1 MDYCALKAETKHL
14 LERLHRAKASTEFP
28 VIEKQNGA
36 GYTGPKKDRMEK
48 AVIRKVELEERLQ
61 PMIESNCCRMAEIE
75 DEIWCLQDPMEREVL
90 RLRYMD
96 SDGFRPVRWTDVAA
110 ELYGDDD
117 EAKLRAVYRL
127 HLRALKHLEELNGG

>member
-1 MDYCALKAETKHL
+1 MDYCALKAETTRL
-14 LERLHRAKASTEFP
+14 LERLHRAKAVTEFP
-28 VIEKQNGA
+28 AIAKQSGA

-61 PMIESNCCRMAEIE
+61 PMIENNYCRMVEIE
-75 DEIWCLQDPMEREVL
+75 NEIWHLQDPMEREVL

-96 SDGFRPVRWTDVAA
+96 SEGFRPVRWTDVAI

-117 EAKLRAVYRL
+117 EAKLQAVYRL
-127 HLRALKHLEELNGG
+127 HRRALKHLEELNGG